1 MKSIKYF
8 LMAALCTM
16 FLSSCMDG
24 ENNFFDLDKNDW
36 TEPNFPGGSPYG
48 NNNITEDNI
57 ITIAQLKSKY
67 SNAFSGSAC
76 VEVKDDVK
84 IKAYVTGNDIG
95 GNIYKQ
101 VAVQDATGAIIVGIN
116 KAGLCGYLAEGQQ
129 IIIDLKGLHVGAYG
143 SQPQIGAPY
152 NGGIG
157 RMAESIWMQHF
168 KLVGSIDP
176 SAILPVDFNSIKG
189 DIAANCG
196 KLVVL
201 KNVTFKDADG
211 TKTLIDGAGSGSN
224 YYAQDL
230 GASGNNNAT
239 PTVIYDVTING
250 NSAKITLSD
259 LKALT
264 PVGGSDPNYLKNL
277 PSDWNMY
284 PYGTI
289 RIQEIKA
296 PVGYRIN
303 DQVVRYRLS
312 TDGAHSYLESSS
324 AYGNRN

>member
-168 KLVGSIDP
+168 KLVGDIDT
-176 SAILPVDFNSIKG
+176 SAILPVDFDSVKG

-230 GASGNNNAT
+230 DGLSNTIVRTSSYADFAAMKLPFDSSTGQKVPCTIVGIASRYSNT
-239 PTVIYDVTING
+239 WQIMIRKTSDITIN
-250 NSAKITLSD
+250 
-259 LKALT
+259 
-264 PVGGSDPNYLKNL
+264 V
-277 PSDWNMY
+277 
-284 PYGTI
+284 
-289 RIQEIKA
+289 E
-296 PVGYRIN
+296 
-303 DQVVRYRLS
+303 
-312 TDGAHSYLESSS
+312 E
-324 AYGNRN
+324 